1 MIPYLHPHDPF
12 PPLHT
17 ALQEEYNG
25 LLAVG
30 ADLSPERLLS
40 AYQQAIFPW
49 FNEDQP
55 ILWFAPDPRMVLF
68 PQEFKCSRSL
78 SKKIKKTDYE
88 IRVNTSFRAVME
100 ACATVPRA
108 GQKGTW
114 IHSEMIEAYCQLHH
128 LGYAYSVETWQQE
141 QLIGGLYGLRLGGVF
156 FGESMF
162 SRVPDASKLAFAF
175 LVQKLV
181 PIWGIHIIDC
191 QVYTPHLAS
200 LGAKLVPLTIL
211 TQHIQANLI
220 KNESDLV

>member
-1 MIPYLHPHDPF
+1 MIPYLQPHDPF

-17 ALQEEYNG
+17 ALQEYNG
-25 LLAVG
+25 LLAAG
-30 ADLSPERLLS
+30 GELSPERLLS

-49 FNEDQP
+49 FNEEDP

-78 SKKIKKTDYE
+78 SKKIKNTDYE

-108 GQKGTW
+108 GQNGTW
-114 IHSEMIEAYCQLHH
+114 IHAEMIEAYCQLHH

-141 QLIGGLYGLRLGGVF
+141 QLIGGLYGLRLGTVF

-162 SRVPDASKLAFAF
+162 SRVTDASKLAFAF
-175 LVQKLV
+175 LVQELV
-181 PIWGIHIIDC
+181 PAWGTQIIDC

-211 TQHIQANLI
+211 TQHIQANPI
-220 KNESDLV
+220 KNGCDCA